1 MKKLAF
7 HRCLR
12 LVPTMTSAQ
21 RHDLKIAL
29 EQRDKKDLVAEVA
42 SLVGI
47 PTCCPRCHH
56 PGIRSWGR
64 AAGLPRYRCQGCK
77 RTFGPLTGTP
87 LAGLHHKDRWLF
99 YLEKFSEGE
108 SVRKAAWRCA
118 INKKAAFLWR
128 HRFLALPSDLRACR
142 ESGIVEADETY
153 FLRSFKGQRHL
164 PRRSRKRGGR
174 ASKRGLSFEQVPVL
188 TVRDRSGATSDAI
201 LPKDDHQAI
210 EVVLKPLLAPDAV
223 LCTDGGGKGPFAL
236 AAREMGLAHRAVN
249 LRKGI
254 RVLAGVYHT
263 QNVNAYHSRL
273 KGWMQR
279 FHGVATKY
287 LAHYLGWRRMLER
300 FGNHLNSTLWLT
312 LSIGHHELQ
321 HDWGT

>member
-21 RHDLKIAL
+21 RHDLNIAL

-77 RTFGPLTGTP
+77 RTFGPLTDTP
-87 LAGLHHKDRWLF
+87 LAGLHHKDRGLF

-128 HRFLALPSDLRACR
+128 HRFLALPSDLRAFR
-142 ESGIVEADETY
+142 EAESSRRTRPTFCV
-153 FLRSFKGQRHL
+153 
-164 PRRSRKRGGR
+164 RSRDNGIFRDVRGNGAVGR
-174 ASKRGLSFEQVPVL
+174 
-188 TVRDRSGATSDAI
+188 
-201 LPKDDHQAI
+201 
-210 EVVLKPLLAPDAV
+210 
-223 LCTDGGGKGPFAL
+223 
-236 AAREMGLAHRAVN
+236 
-249 LRKGI
+249 
-254 RVLAGVYHT
+254 
-263 QNVNAYHSRL
+263 
-273 KGWMQR
+273 
-279 FHGVATKY
+279 
-287 LAHYLGWRRMLER
+287 
-300 FGNHLNSTLWLT
+300 
-312 LSIGHHELQ
+312 
-321 HDWGT
+321 

>member
-77 RTFGPLTGTP
+77 RTFGPLTDTP

-108 SVRKAAWRCA
+108 
-118 INKKAAFLWR
+118 
-128 HRFLALPSDLRACR
+128 
-142 ESGIVEADETY
+142 
-153 FLRSFKGQRHL
+153 
-164 PRRSRKRGGR
+164 
-174 ASKRGLSFEQVPVL
+174 
-188 TVRDRSGATSDAI
+188 
-201 LPKDDHQAI
+201 
-210 EVVLKPLLAPDAV
+210 
-223 LCTDGGGKGPFAL
+223 
-236 AAREMGLAHRAVN
+236 
-249 LRKGI
+249 
-254 RVLAGVYHT
+254 
-263 QNVNAYHSRL
+263 
-273 KGWMQR
+273 
-279 FHGVATKY
+279 
-287 LAHYLGWRRMLER
+287 
-300 FGNHLNSTLWLT
+300 
-312 LSIGHHELQ
+312 
-321 HDWGT
+321 